1 MSALIQR
8 LMELGEEPSNTHRL
22 TTSSELNNKATKDE
36 LVSQVVQLQ
45 NQLADQKRKYDD
57 LLADA
62 TKLRSEYDAYRR
74 MAEREKRQY
83 VEQRSEDRRMLD
95 ELRRAGAS
103 GKMDETYVRE
113 TEAKVADL
121 QDRLRKALEEVE
133 RTYKRQ
139 LEAEHARVAAETAK
153 KDEVQELCQ
162 QFERFKETMRQRN
175 EQLEQQLSEARK
187 AVVVSTAS
195 SQLSSTQQDKA
206 LTAVS
211 NGGSEVK
218 EDEIPSGAGVTVNDD
233 VSHLQALLSAASQRE
248 KQLQTELAAEQTR
261 YQRQVEEANWET
273 MEAGKKIAELRTEID
288 TWRSKTSQLESA
300 LESKGEEHTLKE
312 RDLRHSLR
320 QAEDNVARL
329 QRELQDVKETAENK
343 RQEYEHA
350 LIREREAVAKRTV
363 MADEAECLTKSVNE
377 AMQEQRVHYERLLH
391 EREVAL
397 QEQQGI
403 CRALEAA
410 LRESREDKHQ
420 QTDRMDDL
428 RQELDQCQH
437 TISELELMQAQSQR
451 LIALREEEV
460 MSKEGERQKLRRL
473 LREEEEA
480 HHRTRQRMVELE
492 TQQSE
497 TELISARH
505 AAVTEETSNRLVA
518 LERECN
524 SARGLVEVQQS
535 QLQTKEQT
543 IRQLQLQLDELIAQS
558 AKFAYYREEQ
568 AAKARQFEGRIRE
581 LEAERSASVIQ
592 QLQTENFSAQP
603 IFSTAPLPNVG
614 NASNN
619 NTSSPFELLYA
630 APSERVRQQFVSEA
644 VMSARKLRLAASSR
658 LRKVVLFSM
667 ACILIVILTASYFT
681 ASPNANSV
689 GAMDAAIDSLQQRY
703 TSASEALKKC
713 QASLAMC
720 SKK

>member
-1 MSALIQR
+1 MSALLQR
-8 LMELGEEPSNTHRL
+8 LMELGEEPSNVHRL
-22 TTSSELNNKATKDE
+22 STSSELNDSATRSE
-36 LVSQVVQLQ
+36 LVARVVQLQ

-74 MAEREKRQY
+74 TAEREKREY
-83 VEQRSEDRRMLD
+83 VERRSEDRRMLD

-113 TEAKVADL
+113 TEAKMADL
-121 QDRLRKALEEVE
+121 QDRLHKALEEVE

-139 LEAEHARVAAETAK
+139 LEAEHARVAAENAK

-175 EQLEQQLSEARK
+175 EQLEQQLIEARG
-187 AVVVSTAS
+187 AVLASTAS
-195 SQLSSTQQDKA
+195 SQLP
-206 LTAVS
+206 LTRSHKTPATS
-211 NGGSEVK
+211 NG
-218 EDEIPSGAGVTVNDD
+218 EDEVTSGTGVAAIGD

-248 KQLQTELAAEQTR
+248 KQLQTELVAEQTR
-261 YQRQVEEANWET
+261 YQRQIDEANWES

-288 TWRSKTSQLESA
+288 EWRSKTAQLESA

-312 RDLRHSLR
+312 RDLRQTLR
-320 QAEDNVARL
+320 QAEDKVTRL
-329 QRELQDVKETAENK
+329 QRELQDVRQNAENK
-343 RQEYEHA
+343 RQEYEQA

-363 MADEAECLTKSVNE
+363 MADEAECLTKSVHE
-377 AMQEQRVHYERLLH
+377 AMQEQRVHYERLLR

-403 CRALEAA
+403 SRALEVA
-410 LRESREDKHQ
+410 LQESREDKHQ
-420 QTDRMDDL
+420 LTDRMDEL
-428 RQELDQCQH
+428 RRELDQCQQK
-437 TISELELMQAQSQR
+437 ISELELMQAQSQR

-497 TELISARH
+497 TELLSAKH
-505 AAVTEETSNRLVA
+505 AAVTEETSNRLAA
-518 LERECN
+518 LERECT
-524 SARGLVEVQQS
+524 SARAMVEVQRS
-535 QLQTKEQT
+535 QLQAKEQT

-581 LEAERSASVIQ
+581 LEAEKSAGLIQ
-592 QLQTENFSAQP
+592 QLQTENASVSPMFNITS
-603 IFSTAPLPNVG
+603 LPNVG
-614 NASNN
+614 NTSNNNNN

-667 ACILIVILTASYFT
+667 ACILVVILTASYFT
-681 ASPNANSV
+681 ASPNAPSV

-703 TSASEALKKC
+703 TSVSEALQRC
-713 QASLAMC
+713 QASLAIC
-720 SKK
+720 GKK